1 MHFFDDEEENET
13 EELPIHGS
21 QFFDEIP
28 SHMFEPP
35 FSLLLPESID
45 ILRNIKLEKQNVR
58 DLEIFFQIIK
68 SFAAMEVFRDLYWL
82 LMQKPNAVDEFK
94 QFANKLIDD
103 NQMYQTDSDME

>member
-58 DLEIFFQIIK
+58 DLEIFIQTIK
-68 SFAAMEVFRDLYWL
+68 NVTAMEVFKDLYWL
-82 LMQKPNAVDEFK
+82 LMQKPSIINEFK
-94 QFANKLIDD
+94 QFANRILDD
-103 NQMYQTDSDME
+103 NQMVQTDSDME